1 MSMVVKNNI
10 PAVYGLGTLNRNST
24 ALSKSLEKVSTGMK
38 INSAA
43 DDNSAWS
50 ISERMRVRIRG
61 LDQADQNTQN
71 GRSLLKVAEGAVQS
85 TVDILKTLKEKA
97 INAANDT
104 NTDADRQTIQ
114 KELNQSID
122 QIDDNANVTY
132 NGKILMDGSKNTIGS
147 ATYTALTNQSLAK
160 DTQTGTA
167 LTDLKDRNGGSLGI
181 VSTDTVTVSY
191 VQNGKT
197 YTSSFT
203 VGTACLHDIFV
214 SAEAAD
220 PTSQTFADQT
230 NSSVGAAA
238 GLGTP
243 EELQQLRTQLYNAW
257 QQAEADL
264 TTAQNAVDA
273 QQTTVDNARSAL
285 SNAQSTVNTLTG
297 LQTAMVN
304 AYNTMSSN
312 VTNNTDSATW
322 EDSYGSTTSSS
333 AVAIK
338 AGFNDWVS
346 NGTASGIATYPSPS
360 NLGSTGA
367 PQYHF
372 YYVANAQWASGYS
385 PTSSI
390 TNIVNSYNAYSS
402 AYTAFSNAGG
412 DTALSDAQTALSNA
426 QSTLATE
433 TATLGSLQSTLAQK
447 KSDVV
452 TARNNYNSI
461 FGPYLLT
468 GEKLGTDRS
477 GNMVTTA
484 TGENAITVTANTSG
498 INGQISGFSVRITDS
513 EGNVKT
519 AANAALDAFSETIRA
534 ENASEDNALTLHVG
548 ADPGVAI
555 NLGMTDM
562 RSEALGLKGS
572 DGTKLDISTQERA
585 NAAISVLDNAIQKAL
600 NQQADIGNIASRLE
614 YTSANL
620 RVASDNVQASEST
633 IRDADMAKEMTAYT
647 KNNVL
652 LSASQSMLSQANQ
665 NSMNVM
671 TLLQ

>member
-132 NGKILMDGSKNTIGS
+132 NGKYLVDGSKTTAGS
-147 ATYTALTNQSLAK
+147 ATYTSMTNQSLSE
-160 DTQTGTA
+160 DTVAVTRLVDLKSRAGDSLHILTTDKLSISFVRGGKTYA
-167 LTDLKDRNGGSLGI
+167 TTMNVTSDMKLTDLAKYANLAFAKGQGGS
-181 VSTDTVTVSY
+181 VYSTVTGAYTQYDSDVNTAEGNYQSALQSMNN
-191 VQNGKT
+191 VIAAANGNAAIIA
-197 YTSSFT
+197 
-203 VGTACLHDIFV
+203 TAMQQIAQAADTLAGDL
-214 SAEAAD
+214 EAAANTLN
-220 PTSQTFADQT
+220 TSIENVAAFSGMVTST
-230 NSSVGAAA
+230 SMIGTGAN
-238 GLGTP
+238 GLDV
-243 EELQQLRTQLYNAW
+243 Y
-257 QQAEADL
+257 
-264 TTAQNAVDA
+264 
-273 QQTTVDNARSAL
+273 TVDGTNGITFKAMGSGISNQIAGFAL
-285 SNAQSTVNTLTG
+285 SV
-297 LQTAMVN
+297 
-304 AYNTMSSN
+304 
-312 VTNNTDSATW
+312 
-322 EDSYGSTTSSS
+322 
-333 AVAIK
+333 
-338 AGFNDWVS
+338 
-346 NGTASGIATYPSPS
+346 
-360 NLGSTGA
+360 
-367 PQYHF
+367 
-372 YYVANAQWASGYS
+372 
-385 PTSSI
+385 
-390 TNIVNSYNAYSS
+390 
-402 AYTAFSNAGG
+402 
-412 DTALSDAQTALSNA
+412 
-426 QSTLATE
+426 
-433 TATLGSLQSTLAQK
+433 
-447 KSDVV
+447 
-452 TARNNYNSI
+452 
-461 FGPYLLT
+461 
-468 GEKLGTDRS
+468 
-477 GNMVTTA
+477 
-484 TGENAITVTANTSG
+484 
-498 INGQISGFSVRITDS
+498 TDS
-513 EGNVKT
+513 EGQVKKT
-519 AANAALDAFSETIRA
+519 VNAALDAFSESLRA
-534 ENASEDNALTLHVG
+534 VNQSEDDALTLHVG

-555 NLGMTDM
+555 KLGLTDM
-562 RSEALGLKGS
+562 RSEALGLKGA